1 MGDNIRL
8 RGPLGLKQDIY
19 EQARSEEWK
28 KIIKLDD
35 PKKIIKALEEREL
48 KTKKEKNGGFI
59 NMTKDKNYYKGIV

>member
-8 RGPLGLKQDIY
+8 RGPLGIKQDVY

-35 PKKIIKALEEREL
+35 PKKIIKALEDREL

>member
-8 RGPLGLKQDIY
+8 KGPLGLKQDIY

>member
-8 RGPLGLKQDIY
+8 RGPLGIKQDVY